1 MMNMMESK
9 NPMLRLIVFGKIKK
23 IVKSYNDISLNETDR
38 RVIRGLFVKNLKD
51 FDEDQR
57 EKMSKVPLIDRL
69 NIGNKMKLAAL
80 SMIEKEAKRRKEEV
94 KAFV

>member
-1 MMNMMESK
+1 MESK